1 MSKSDL
7 DNNFK
12 YKVSSAWTLERIRK
26 LLANICIVYTL
37 R

>member
-1 MSKSDL
+1 MSNTDL

-12 YKVSSAWTLERIRK
+12 YIVSSAWTLERMRN